1 MAIVISSTE
10 KKHGAV
16 QMTISGATLALGFA
30 DVPIEGIF
38 KLELKR

>member
-10 KKHGAV
+10 KRGAV
-16 QMTISGATLALGFA
+16 QMTISSATLASGFA